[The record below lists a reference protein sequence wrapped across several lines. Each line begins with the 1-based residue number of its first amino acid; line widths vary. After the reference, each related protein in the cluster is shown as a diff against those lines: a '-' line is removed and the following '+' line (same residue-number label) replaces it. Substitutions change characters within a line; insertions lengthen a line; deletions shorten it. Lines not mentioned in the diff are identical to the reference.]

1 MEPVK
6 GHVSDANGG
15 SLLRRM
21 GVRDGVKGCSQVMKD
36 EEPVTHVHLKPR
48 FLLHCFYDRTASL
61 ESEGDYFLPSF
72 VGKDMQLI
80 SQPLRKFSL
89 GMKD

>member
-1 MEPVK
+1 MGESTEK
-6 GHVSDANGG
+6 D
-15 SLLRRM
+15 
-21 GVRDGVKGCSQVMKD
+21 GVRGGVKGCSQVMKD
-36 EEPVTHVHLKPR
+36 EELVTHVHLKPR
-48 FLLHCFYDRTASL
+48 FLLHCFYGRTASL

-72 VGKDMQLI
+72 VGKEMQLR